1 MLVDAHSHFLQDYT
15 PCARLPRTAADLD
28 GVDMGEVLRTMDEC
42 GVEVA
47 VTLSQEMTRVRGD
60 WLGSNELA
68 ADLQRNYG
76 GRFAGIASFE
86 PLTPDGRFNGER
98 FEEVRAQLRAGDV
111 RGLLI
116 TPPYG
121 RFQLNDRRA
130 YPFYQAAAEADAPV
144 YIHLVQPAGEWGEE
158 FNPPDKVEDFPTRLG
173 TLEQVIS
180 DFPQLRFNVEH
191 MARPRI
197 DDLLG
202 IMARCPQVWT
212 DVTKLLDDPQLP
224 RYIHTAAEGGFLDR
238 VFWGT
243 DYVGLDAGEWAEWV
257 REGVNFVREGL
268 NRGLSRGGFRQ
279 LSASRIDG
287 LLGGNIRRFL
297 GL

>member
-15 PCARLPRTAADLD
+15 PCAQLPRTAADLD
-28 GVDMGEVLRTMDEC
+28 GVDMEEVLRIMDEC

-68 ADLQRNYG
+68 ADLQRNYR
-76 GRFAGIASFE
+76 GRFVGIASFE

-98 FEEVRAQLRAGDV
+98 FEQVRALLRAGDV
-111 RGLLI
+111 RGVLL

-130 YPFYQAAAEADAPV
+130 YPFYQAAVEADAPV
-144 YIHLVQPAGEWGEE
+144 YIHLVQPAGEWGED

-180 DFPQLRFNVEH
+180 DFPGLRFNVEH

-197 DDLLG
+197 DDLLA
-202 IMARCPQVWT
+202 IMAKCPQVWT
-212 DVTKLLDDPQLP
+212 DVTKLLDDPELP
-224 RYIHTAAEGGFLDR
+224 RYIDAAVEGGFLER

-243 DYVGLDAGEWAEWV
+243 DYVGLDAEEWAEWV
-257 REGVNFVREGL
+257 REGVGFVCDGL
-268 NRGLSRGGFRQ
+268 NRGLSRDGFRK
-279 LSASRIDG
+279 LSSSRIDG
-287 LLGGNIRRFL
+287 LLAGNIRSFL

>member
-1 MLVDAHSHFLQDYT
+1 
-15 PCARLPRTAADLD
+15 
-28 GVDMGEVLRTMDEC
+28 
-42 GVEVA
+42 
-47 VTLSQEMTRVRGD
+47 
-60 WLGSNELA
+60 
-68 ADLQRNYG
+68 
-76 GRFAGIASFE
+76 
-86 PLTPDGRFNGER
+86 
-98 FEEVRAQLRAGDV
+98 
-111 RGLLI
+111 
-116 TPPYG
+116 
-121 RFQLNDRRA
+121 
-130 YPFYQAAAEADAPV
+130 YQAAAEADAPV

-212 DVTKLLDDPQLP
+212 DVTKLLGDPQLP
-224 RYIHTAAEGGFLDR
+224 RYIHTAAEGDFLDR

-257 REGVNFVREGL
+257 REGVDFVREGL

>member
-15 PCARLPRTAADLD
+15 PGARLPRTAADLD
-28 GVDMGEVLRTMDEC
+28 GVDMGEVLRTMEEC

-86 PLTPDGRFNGER
+86 PLTPDGRFNDVR
-98 FEEVRAQLRAGDV
+98 FEQVRAQLRAGDV

-158 FNPPDKVEDFPTRLG
+158 FNPPTRLG

-180 DFPQLRFNVEH
+180 DFPGLRFNVEH

-197 DDLLG
+197 DDLLE

-243 DYVGLDAGEWAEWV
+243 DYVGLDANEWAEWV
-257 REGVNFVREGL
+257 GEGVAFVRDGL
-268 NRGLSRGGFRQ
+268 NRSLQRGGFGP

-287 LLGGNIRRFL
+287 LLSGNIRRFL
-297 GL
+297 EL